1 MTATNHTLTGVAIAV
16 AINHPAIALPAAL
29 LAHFVMDMI
38 PHSELK
44 IKEVWFDLLLAI
56 MTIVAVTIFLRNDI
70 SIWLVL
76 ACAFLCASP
85 DLVWGWRYFKFKD
98 IQKLISA
105 EPISWFSRWHQ
116 KIQWSETRPGILTEI
131 VWFVATLSFI
141 LIKR

>member
-1 MTATNHTLTGVAIAV
+1 MTATNHALTGVAIAV
-16 AINHPAIALPAAL
+16 AVNHPAVALPVAL
-29 LAHFVMDMI
+29 LTHFVMDMI

-44 IKEVWFDLLLAI
+44 IKEIWIDILLAAL
-56 MTIVAVTIFLRNDI
+56 TVTVVAVYLRDNV
-70 SIWLVL
+70 SIWLLL

-116 KIQWSETRPGILTEI
+116 KIQWSETRPGILVEI
-131 VWFVATLSFI
+131 VWFIGILSFI
-141 LIKR
+141 LIKH